1 MSSGIKSVF
10 WGSVSSQ
17 AYLIITMLVNLAVI
31 PFTINHLDKEQYGFA
46 LVIMQLFGYF
56 LILDFGLGNSL
67 ARFLSLHRE
76 QNEENKKAINQIIS
90 TGFFIYLLIGL
101 LVLLCGYL
109 VSTYLAS
116 GLGIHSEEGKRMIWM
131 LSIFLAIR
139 FPLFSIEGLLFAHQ
153 RQSLNN
159 TIVFFSG
166 LMNSFIIITAVY
178 YGAGIFAFAYAFMAS
193 STTSFLLKYLA
204 IRKLY
209 PYIRISRSSFKANM
223 VSGFYS
229 FGFYTFLNFI
239 GIQLILHS
247 DKLLVSSIVSA
258 EAVAIFTITARIPE
272 IVMTLIN
279 KIGENSVP
287 LLVEKTKEKNHVE
300 FQTTFSHILTIT
312 TVCVCISFW
321 LMITFNESFV
331 HLWVGDEFYTGN
343 ATALLITTF
352 YSLFSLQYFN
362 SICLYTLGKVRN
374 YSILTLMQAG
384 LNIFLSVYLGKLYGI
399 SGIITATILSLS
411 LSLIYIPYQT
421 IKVLRGNFKDFVYKP
436 VIKPLVI
443 LSPVGLGYY
452 LLIGTWIQK
461 ENFGWISMTGAVLT
475 GCTLLGS
482 VAYFVFL
489 KRIIRNLLIPRMPN
503 LSIRNQ

>member
-17 AYLIITMLVNLAVI
+17 VYLIITMLVNLAVI
-31 PFTINHLDKEQYGFA
+31 PFTISYLDKEQYGFA

-109 VSTYLAS
+109 VSTHLAS
-116 GLGIHSEEGKRMIWM
+116 GLGIHSEEGRKMIWI
-131 LSIFLAIR
+131 LTIFLAIR
-139 FPLFSIEGLLFAHQ
+139 FPLFSVEGILFAHQ

-166 LMNSFIIITAVY
+166 LMNSFIIITAIY
-178 YGAGIFAFAYAFMAS
+178 YGAGIYAFAYAFMAS

-209 PYIRISRSSFKANM
+209 PFIRISRSDFKSNM
-223 VSGFYS
+223 ISGFYS
-229 FGFYTFLNFI
+229 FGFYTFLNFV

-247 DKLLVSSIVSA
+247 DKILISSIVSA

-287 LLVEKTKEKNHVE
+287 LLVEKTKEKNQQE
-300 FQTTFSHILTIT
+300 FQDTFRQLLTLT
-312 TVCVCISFW
+312 TVCTCISFW
-321 LMITFNESFV
+321 LIVIFNEPFV
-331 HLWVGDEFYTGN
+331 SLWVGNEFYTGN
-343 ATALLITTF
+343 TTALLITTF

-362 SICLYTLGKVRN
+362 SICLYSLGKVRN
-374 YSILTLMQAG
+374 YSILTLIQAS
-384 LNIFLSVYLGKLYGI
+384 LNIFLSVYLGKLYGV
-399 SGIITATILSLS
+399 SGVITATILSLT

-421 IKVLRGNFKDFVYKP
+421 IRTLKGSFKDFVYMP

-452 LLIGTWIQK
+452 LLVEAYIHTASL
-461 ENFGWISMTGAVLT
+461 NWISMTGAVLT
-475 GCTLLGS
+475 GCALLGS

-489 KRIIRNLLIPRMPN
+489 RNIIRNLFVPRLQD
-503 LSIRNQ
+503 LSLKNQ